1 MRVASVSSHRRT
13 IRLRRS
19 PAKTIPLAW
28 DIRAVLLVVFLLQ
41 FTTNIG
47 VAAEESSTSPTPPPT
62 TTITTTRYILDKD
75 TRDDCTERAHECQT
89 SATDHRFFLQCPMT
103 CATEMAHAGGI
114 GRTTKDPEE
123 FFYPHV
129 VTTVEGKEIALEDL
143 VDGYVSLFAMIPMLH
158 PDSGMAQYYYE
169 LLEHVATLFKYTL
182 QIVVVPIRLGHVPLK
197 VHLIQPR
204 NITSSS
210 SSSSSSYS
218 SSSSSSSP
226 LERRVAILE
235 DTMVHHLPTFLSDF
249 VLETQPLSGD
259 SAHMGHVVFD
269 RVSMYLLSGDT
280 ETVERFVSPTLK
292 LLEER
297 IPVYVNQ
304 LSARADL

>member
-1 MRVASVSSHRRT
+1 MRLLLASEKSHRRT
-13 IRLRRS
+13 NSLRRS
-19 PAKTIPLAW
+19 SMTTSALPLGIAA
-28 DIRAVLLVVFLLQ
+28 ILLVVFLLPL
-41 FTTNIG
+41 TANIG
-47 VAAEESSTSPTPPPT
+47 VDADKDTSSTPPPT
-62 TTITTTRYILDKD
+62 TTASSTRYILDKD
-75 TRDDCTERAHECQT
+75 TRDDCTERVHECQT

-103 CATEMAHAGGI
+103 CAMEMAHPGGI

-123 FFYPHV
+123 FFYNHV
-129 VTTVEGKEIALEDL
+129 VTTVEGKEIALDDL

-169 LLEHVATLFKYTL
+169 LLEHVAALFKYTL
-182 QIVVVPIRLGHVPLK
+182 QIVVVPIRLGHMPLK

-204 NITSSS
+204 NIT
-210 SSSSSSYS
+210 SSYS

-269 RVSMYLLSGDT
+269 RVSIYILSGDT
-280 ETVERFVSPTLK
+280 ETVERLVSPTLK